1 MKDKYFISIVVK
13 SNVGKST
20 LINYLC
26 NQYITTESNKPQ
38 TTRLNILAETKI
50 DGTNLILIDTPGLT
64 IKDSNLLSA
73 TMKKSYLRSFENL
86 DLVIILTDISKTKK
100 FEQSILDMIDTNT
113 KVMIVINKIDLLDQ
127 NIQEYKKYI
136 KTLFDKKIFFISLKS
151 KIGLDDLIYDG
162 IKQELSIIKS
172 ADTNKFNI
180 RKNELIAIQE
190 LIRGIIVNNTTQEI
204 PYDSA
209 VKINKSIN
217 QKLIHKI
224 EASIFVEK
232 INQRKILIG
241 NNGNMIKLIGSESR
255 KLLEKKYNKKFY
267 LKLDVCVKKGWK
279 NNFSFLQEVGYL

>member
-1 MKDKYFISIVVK
+1 MKDKYFISIVGK

-50 DGTNLILIDTPGLT
+50 DSTNLILIDTPGLT

-136 KTLFDKKIFFISLKS
+136 KALFDKKIFFISLKS

-241 NNGNMIKLIGSESR
+241 NNGNMIKLIGSKSR
-255 KLLEKKYNKKFY
+255 QLLEKKYNKKFY

>member
-1 MKDKYFISIVVK
+1 MKDKYFISIVGK

-113 KVMIVINKIDLLDQ
+113 KVIIVINKIDLLDQ

-241 NNGNMIKLIGSESR
+241 NNGSMIKLIGSKSR
-255 KLLEKKYNKKFY
+255 QLLENKYNKKFY

>member
-1 MKDKYFISIVVK
+1 MKDKYFISIVGK

-204 PYDSA
+204 PYDSV

-241 NNGNMIKLIGSESR
+241 NNGNMIKLIGSKSR
-255 KLLEKKYNKKFY
+255 QLLEKKYNKKFY

>member
-1 MKDKYFISIVVK
+1 MKDKYFISIVGK

-50 DGTNLILIDTPGLT
+50 DSTNLILIDTPGLT

-162 IKQELSIIKS
+162 IKQEVSIIKS

-180 RKNELIAIQE
+180 RKDELIAIQE

-241 NNGNMIKLIGSESR
+241 NNGNMIKLIGSKSR
-255 KLLEKKYNKKFY
+255 QLLEKKYNKKFY

>member
-1 MKDKYFISIVVK
+1 MKDKYFISIVGK

-113 KVMIVINKIDLLDQ
+113 KVIIVINKIDLLDQ

-241 NNGNMIKLIGSESR
+241 NNGNMIKLIGSKSR
-255 KLLEKKYNKKFY
+255 QLLENKYNKKFY

>member
-1 MKDKYFISIVVK
+1 MK
-13 SNVGKST
+13 
-20 LINYLC
+20 
-26 NQYITTESNKPQ
+26 
-38 TTRLNILAETKI
+38 R
-50 DGTNLILIDTPGLT
+50 
-64 IKDSNLLSA
+64 
-73 TMKKSYLRSFENL
+73 
-86 DLVIILTDISKTKK
+86 
-100 FEQSILDMIDTNT
+100 
-113 KVMIVINKIDLLDQ
+113 
-127 NIQEYKKYI
+127 
-136 KTLFDKKIFFISLKS
+136 

-180 RKNELIAIQE
+180 KKNELIAIQE

-224 EASIFVEK
+224 DASIFVEK

-241 NNGNMIKLIGSESR
+241 NNGNMIKLIGSKSR
-255 KLLEKKYNKKFY
+255 QLLEKKYNKKFY

>member
-1 MKDKYFISIVVK
+1 MKDKYFISIVGK

-127 NIQEYKKYI
+127 NLQEYKKYI

-204 PYDSA
+204 PYDSV

-241 NNGNMIKLIGSESR
+241 NNGNMIKLIGSKSR
-255 KLLEKKYNKKFY
+255 QLLEKKYNKKFY

>member
-1 MKDKYFISIVVK
+1 MKDKYFISIVGK

-50 DGTNLILIDTPGLT
+50 DSTNLILIDTPGLT

-204 PYDSA
+204 PYDSV

-241 NNGNMIKLIGSESR
+241 NNGNMIKLIGSKSR
-255 KLLEKKYNKKFY
+255 QLLENKYNKKFY
-267 LKLDVCVKKGWK
+267 LKLDVCVKRGWK

>member
-1 MKDKYFISIVVK
+1 MKDKYFISIVGK

>member
-1 MKDKYFISIVVK
+1 MKDKYFISIVGK

-100 FEQSILDMIDTNT
+100 FEQSILGMIDTNT
-113 KVMIVINKIDLLDQ
+113 KVIIVINKIDLLDQ

-241 NNGNMIKLIGSESR
+241 NNGNMIKLIGSKSR
-255 KLLEKKYNKKFY
+255 QLLEKKYNKKFY

>member
-1 MKDKYFISIVVK
+1 MKDKYFISIVGK

-50 DGTNLILIDTPGLT
+50 DSTNLILIDTPGLT

-100 FEQSILDMIDTNT
+100 FEQSILEMIDTNT
-113 KVMIVINKIDLLDQ
+113 KVIIVINKIDLLDQ

-241 NNGNMIKLIGSESR
+241 NNGSMIKLIGSKSR
-255 KLLEKKYNKKFY
+255 QLLEKKYNKKFY

>member
-1 MKDKYFISIVVK
+1 MKDKYFISIVGK

-127 NIQEYKKYI
+127 NLQEYKKYI

-241 NNGNMIKLIGSESR
+241 NNGNMIKLIGSKSR
-255 KLLEKKYNKKFY
+255 QLLEKKYNKKFY

>member
-1 MKDKYFISIVVK
+1 MKDKYFISIVGK

-241 NNGNMIKLIGSESR
+241 NNGSMIKLIGSKSR
-255 KLLEKKYNKKFY
+255 QLLENKYNKKFY

>member
-1 MKDKYFISIVVK
+1 MKDKYFISIVGK

-241 NNGNMIKLIGSESR
+241 NNGNMIKLIGSKSR
-255 KLLEKKYNKKFY
+255 QLLEKKYNKKFY

>member
-1 MKDKYFISIVVK
+1 MKDKYFISIVGK

-162 IKQELSIIKS
+162 IKQELSIIQS

-241 NNGNMIKLIGSESR
+241 NNGNMIKLIGSKSR
-255 KLLEKKYNKKFY
+255 QLLEKKYNKKFY

>member
-1 MKDKYFISIVVK
+1 MKDKYFISIVGK

-113 KVMIVINKIDLLDQ
+113 KVIIVINKIDLLDQ

-204 PYDSA
+204 PYDSV

-241 NNGNMIKLIGSESR
+241 NNGNMIKLIGSKSR
-255 KLLEKKYNKKFY
+255 QLLENKYNKKFY
-267 LKLDVCVKKGWK
+267 LKLDVCVKRGWK

>member
-1 MKDKYFISIVVK
+1 MKDKYFISIVGK

-113 KVMIVINKIDLLDQ
+113 KVIIVINKIDLLDQ

-241 NNGNMIKLIGSESR
+241 NNGNMIKLIGSKSR
-255 KLLEKKYNKKFY
+255 QLLENKYNKKFY
-267 LKLDVCVKKGWK
+267 LKLDVCVKRGWK

>member
-1 MKDKYFISIVVK
+1 MKDKYFISIVGK

-100 FEQSILDMIDTNT
+100 FEQSILEMIDTNT
-113 KVMIVINKIDLLDQ
+113 KVIIVINNIDLLDQ

-162 IKQELSIIKS
+162 IKQELS
-172 ADTNKFNI
+172 
-180 RKNELIAIQE
+180 
-190 LIRGIIVNNTTQEI
+190 
-204 PYDSA
+204 
-209 VKINKSIN
+209 
-217 QKLIHKI
+217 
-224 EASIFVEK
+224 
-232 INQRKILIG
+232 
-241 NNGNMIKLIGSESR
+241 
-255 KLLEKKYNKKFY
+255 
-267 LKLDVCVKKGWK
+267 
-279 NNFSFLQEVGYL
+279 